1 MQTLY
6 KLMDINSERLVID
19 RDKYQRK
26 QSNDKINQIVA
37 SWDERIANE
46 PKVSLRDGLYHVFD
60 GQHTILARE
69 TLNDHHP
76 IKILCKVYYGLT
88 EQDEADLF
96 AKQTGHSSKPS
107 PGERHRA
114 EIYAGNVDAITFS
127 NATKRAGL
135 SLDDK
140 GTRHKMHISCIGT
153 AKKAYAKMGEAL
165 YVEAMSIIADA
176 WKGKSDSLRY
186 EIVKAVTEF
195 VQYYNGQYDK
205 DVLIGALKS
214 KKPIFIRNKIVTD
227 LEHPQN
233 IKYAYQIMLAYNAKS
248 EKPLPELKEGNKR
261 NENTAGPNSDNFC

>member
-6 KLMDINSERLVID
+6 KLMDINSERLVIE

-26 QSNDKINQIVA
+26 QSDEKINQIVA

-46 PKVSLRDGLYHVFD
+46 PKVSLRDGVYHVFD

-69 TLNDHHP
+69 ALNDNHP
-76 IKILCKVYYGLT
+76 VKILCKVYYGLT

-96 AKQTGHSSKPS
+96 AKQTGRSSKPS

-114 EIYAGNVDAITFS
+114 EMYAGNENAIAFS
-127 NATKRAGL
+127 NATKKAGL
-135 SLDDK
+135 SIDDK

-153 AKKAYAKMGEAL
+153 AKRAYEKMGEKL
-165 YVEAMSIIADA
+165 YVEAMSIIASA
-176 WKGKSDSLRY
+176 WKGKPDSLRY

-195 VQYYNGQYDK
+195 VQHYHDLYDK
-205 DVLIGALKS
+205 DVLMSALKG
-214 KKPIFIRNKIVTD
+214 KKPLVIRNKIKTD
-227 LEHPQN
+227 CEHPEN
-233 IKYAYQIMLAYNAKS
+233 IKYAYQIVAAYNAKS

-261 NENTAGPNSDNFC
+261 NENTAGSNSDNFC